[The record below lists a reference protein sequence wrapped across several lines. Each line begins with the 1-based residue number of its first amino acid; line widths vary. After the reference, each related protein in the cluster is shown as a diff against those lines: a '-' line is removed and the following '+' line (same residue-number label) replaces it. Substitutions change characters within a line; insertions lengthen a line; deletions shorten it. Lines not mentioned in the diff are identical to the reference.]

1 MSTFKP
7 KIIAIDGPAGSGKSV
22 ISSKLAAVLGW
33 RYVNTGELYRAVAFI
48 AKELGVSEFSQQT
61 LEPVLDEIIDGLYW
75 NCDSNTVW
83 YKNRDLSTHI
93 KGTAAG
99 QDASK
104 VSKLAVVR
112 SRLLDVQ
119 RRLALSAQ
127 KGAILE
133 GRDIGT
139 VVFPDA
145 DLKIFLYASP
155 QVRATRRYHQLK
167 SLSVLDPNI
176 TIEQIE
182 QDLKERDEADSK
194 RTIAPMKKAEDCIE
208 VDTSDLNID
217 EVVSKIISILESKNL
232 FV

>member
-22 ISSKLAAVLGW
+22 ISSKLASILGW

-48 AKELGVSEFSQQT
+48 AKELGVVEFAQET
-61 LEPVLDEIIDGLYW
+61 LETVLDEIIDGLYW

-83 YKNRDLSTHI
+83 YKNRDLSSQI

-104 VSKLAVVR
+104 VSKLPIVR

-127 KGAILE
+127 KGAVLE

-167 SLSVLDPNI
+167 ALSVLDPNL
-176 TIEQIE
+176 TVEQIE
-182 QDLKERDEADSK
+182 QDLKERDEADSH
-194 RTIAPMKKAEDCIE
+194 RATAPMKKAEDSIE
-208 VDTSDLNID
+208 LDTSDLNID
-217 EVVSKIISILESKNL
+217 EVVSKVVSILESRNL
-232 FV
+232 LV

>member
-22 ISSKLAAVLGW
+22 VSSKLSQVLGW

-48 AKELGVSEFSQQT
+48 AKELGVKEFSEEAI
-61 LEPVLDEIIDGLYW
+61 EPVLSQIISGLYW

-83 YKNRDLSTHI
+83 YQNRDLSSHI
-93 KGTAAG
+93 KGTVAG

-104 VSKLAVVR
+104 VSKLSIVR
-112 SRLLDVQ
+112 SSLLDVQ
-119 RRLALSAQ
+119 RRLALSAH

-145 DLKIFLYASP
+145 DLKIFLCASP
-155 QVRATRRYHQLK
+155 SVRAQRRYQQLK
-167 SLSVLDPNI
+167 SLSVLGTDV
-176 TIEQIE
+176 TVEQIE
-182 QDLKERDEADSK
+182 EDLVARDEADSK
-194 RTIAPMKKAEDCIE
+194 RAEAPMKKADDCIE
-208 VDTSDLNID
+208 IDTSDINID
-217 EVVSKIISILESKNL
+217 QTVSKILEVLKSKNL
-232 FV
+232 VV